1 MSFILLVAIIFRV
14 LWFFSGLCRSF
25 KHPHCGLQHTMKIYG
40 QRLMMWCLDANDA
53 TILPS
58 QLSGHVLQTAPSAR
72 FPCGIVQTSTINAM
86 NERAQNH
93 KEERPGAGAEPFRE
107 GQEIF
112 RDPTCA
118 SLNYNFFVGVPASTH
133 RRECNQSRAADS
145 EQLVG
150 RCPVDRKSNRT
161 TGKVLW
167 HWSHSWWDTSSDS
180 SKALPQELEIPD
192 FYLPEGFAML
202 AGGHPVAPS
211 PDQDVQKWPI
221 DGIQTWHCPFPHQ
234 TRKACQLP
242 SNLHASASPSSE
254 KVSAQAGWP

>member
-1 MSFILLVAIIFRV
+1 M
-14 LWFFSGLCRSF
+14 
-25 KHPHCGLQHTMKIYG
+25 
-40 QRLMMWCLDANDA
+40 
-53 TILPS
+53 
-58 QLSGHVLQTAPSAR
+58 
-72 FPCGIVQTSTINAM
+72 
-86 NERAQNH
+86 
-93 KEERPGAGAEPFRE
+93 
-107 GQEIF
+107 
-112 RDPTCA
+112 
-118 SLNYNFFVGVPASTH
+118 GVPALPH
-133 RRECNQSRAADS
+133 RRECNQSRVADS

-234 TRKACQLP
+234 TRTACQLP

-254 KVSAQAGWP
+254 KCLHRQGDLRWLHIQYVHYVGDYHFWRQSLWGDLLIFDENPICTKQNKGGRGLWSSHKLQTKMSHPFSQKLSVPNLTGIVTLHIYIKRKYIMYIHKKDHTYICI